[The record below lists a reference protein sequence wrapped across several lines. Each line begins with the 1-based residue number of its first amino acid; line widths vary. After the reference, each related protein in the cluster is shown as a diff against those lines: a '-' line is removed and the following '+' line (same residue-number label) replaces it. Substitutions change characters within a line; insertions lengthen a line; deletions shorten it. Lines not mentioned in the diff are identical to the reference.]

1 MHHYQ
6 EHGHMQT
13 LLCYTLGFRMEVNL
27 SGSPAVAP
35 MNLTKSQRRLGP
47 PSSEDVAVMSRDYVR
62 D

>member
-1 MHHYQ
+1 
-6 EHGHMQT
+6 MQT